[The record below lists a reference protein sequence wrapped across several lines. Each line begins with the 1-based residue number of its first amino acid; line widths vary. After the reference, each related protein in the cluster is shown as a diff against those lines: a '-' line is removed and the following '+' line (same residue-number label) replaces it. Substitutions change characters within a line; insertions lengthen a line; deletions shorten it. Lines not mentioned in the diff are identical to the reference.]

1 MHGNVKVSDASLKF
15 VIRVPTRKI
24 KFSLFKNQINIA
36 NLKKFPN
43 WLSDS
48 APKLSFPKTFL
59 PFCLFSYR

>member
-24 KFSLFKNQINIA
+24 KFILYENKFYIA
-36 NLKKFPN
+36 NLKSFPN

-48 APKLSFPKTFL
+48 APKLGSPGTFL